1 MKNENLIAISFTLPN
16 VVLIALAT
24 LMLLA
29 AVGYP
34 ISAIAAV
41 DKLLIITIIISPAIL
56 AIACVFSITALL
68 KKTLKKEAVIATLI
82 NAALLAVSLYLYKCF
97 LFELKM
103 MA

>member
-1 MKNENLIAISFTLPN
+1 MKNQNLIAISFTLPN
-16 VVLIALAT
+16 VVIIALAT
-24 LMLLA
+24 LMLLSA
-29 AVGYP
+29 IGYP

-56 AIACVFSITALL
+56 AIACVFSIVALL
-68 KKTLKKEAVIATLI
+68 KTSAKKEAVIATVI
-82 NAALLAVSLYLYKCF
+82 NIALLTVSLYLYKCF